1 MHTIEIP
8 EANIKR
14 YIPAELS
21 ECNAKEYIDIC
32 ELIFQMMCGQIT
44 FEDLKV
50 HAIYKL
56 MKMQPVSETLLPDDD
71 EKKFSNITFLSE
83 LIEGFFELNNENQ
96 KVIKQNYLHN
106 PVPSFKPLLKTYYGP
121 SDQFTNITFGE
132 YNDALR
138 LFLQFNVSADIDL
151 LYKIAAILYRPKKPF
166 HFILS
171 KLNNYDGDIRIQY
184 NSSHIDKRANQLKY
198 APMGF
203 IYGVYLFFASFQKII
218 STATLPWA
226 GRNLDLSILFTP
238 DPNDVSIDV
247 GKDDIGMD
255 RIMFA
260 MAESGVFGSPKELA
274 KTNLWIV
281 LVRMYDSRLNDLKQ
295 KKQEENA
302 KSNTPQSIS

>member
-8 EANIKR
+8 EANITR
-14 YIPAELS
+14 YIPSELS
-21 ECNAKEYIDIC
+21 ECTAQEYIDMC
-32 ELIFQMMCGQIT
+32 ELIFEMICGQIS
-44 FEDLKV
+44 FDELKI
-50 HAIYKL
+50 HAVYKL
-56 MKMQPVSETLLPDDD
+56 MKMKPAKEFLLPDD
-71 EKKFSNITFLSE
+71 ETQKYLNIAQVGD
-83 LIEGFFELNNENQ
+83 LIENFFEINPDGQ

-106 PVPSFKPLLKTYYGP
+106 PVPSFKPIYKKYYGP
-121 SDQFTNITFGE
+121 ADQFTNITFGE

-138 LFLQFNVSADIDL
+138 LFLQFNSSSDVEL

-171 KLNNYDGDIRIQY
+171 RLNNYDGDIRIDY
-184 NSSHIDKRANQLKY
+184 NPSQIDNRAKALKY

-203 IYGVYLFFASFQKII
+203 IYGVYLLFASFQKII

-238 DPNDVSIDV
+238 DANDVTIDI

-255 RIMFA
+255 SIMFA

-302 KSNTPQSIS
+302 KSNTP